1 MMPDVQSLRLY
12 YFGSN
17 NSHCF
22 KRKKKYGYFL
32 SYSKLSSLFPKGP
45 MKNGFKSGEETEHL
59 PKSQRGEVVLPLA
72 ERTGLQE
79 EKGQEG
85 KEKVGNKGRR
95 S

>member
-1 MMPDVQSLRLY
+1 
-12 YFGSN
+12 
-17 NSHCF
+17 
-22 KRKKKYGYFL
+22 
-32 SYSKLSSLFPKGP
+32 

-85 KEKVGNKGRR
+85 KEKVRETKQGRGR
-95 S
+95 SFSRKSAASANCNRL